1 MTTKA
6 PQLRTGEQLA
16 CPTCTTKVVVVVAP
30 ADGGAEIRCGET
42 LLEPAKSVTQ
52 SAEKATEP
60 GVLIG
65 KRYVDADETVELL
78 CSAAGSGPLVYGGSA
93 MTVKAAK
100 ALPASD

>member
-6 PQLRTGEQLA
+6 PQLRAGEQLA
-16 CPTCTTKVVVVVAP
+16 CETCTTKVVVVAAP
-30 ADGGAEIRCGET
+30 SDGAVEITCGGT
-42 LLEPAKSVTQ
+42 ALQPAKSVTQ
-52 SAEKATEP
+52 PAKDGSAP

-65 KRYVDADETVELL
+65 KRYVNAEETVELL
-78 CSAAGSGPLVYGGSA
+78 CTAAGSGPLACGDVT